1 MCIQVTQPTGTPR
14 DPRVIR
20 RLLELAKDDVQ
31 QAHSCIPRDDE
42 IAALMKQ
49 IRSELD
55 AQRITAATIT
65 TTAAGDTQSTTT
77 ITVTTCGA
85 GASDN
90 TLTPA
95 AGSE

>member
-1 MCIQVTQPTGTPR
+1 MCVCVCTQVTQPTGTPR

-31 QAHSCIPRDDE
+31 QAHSCVPRDGE
-42 IAALMKQ
+42 IASLMKQ
-49 IRSELD
+49 IRAELD
-55 AQRITAATIT
+55 AQRITATTI

-85 GASDN
+85 GDS
-90 TLTPA
+90 
-95 AGSE
+95 GS